1 MTTTMILKEIH
12 ALPAR
17 EKNKLLKRLGGER
30 EAVAETP
37 GRVSE
42 KQLFHLIENI
52 GRKQRTALTAKEM
65 NAARLEGRK

>member
-1 MTTTMILKEIH
+1 MTATMILKEIH

-17 EKNKLLKRLGGER
+17 EKNKLFKQLDDER
-30 EAVAETP
+30 EDVAETD

-42 KQLFHLIENI
+42 TELLHLIENI
-52 GRKQRTALTAKEM
+52 GLKQRTKLTVAEM

>member
-1 MTTTMILKEIH
+1 MTATMILKEIH

-17 EKNKLLKRLGGER
+17 EKNKLFKQLDDER
-30 EAVAETP
+30 EDVAETD

-42 KQLFHLIENI
+42 TELLDLIENI
-52 GRKQRTALTAKEM
+52 GLKQRTKLTADEM